1 MGLQCLF
8 ARIKNMEDIIMYK
21 ILAFENG
28 QPIILFLDSRKVY
41 MYTANSGRI
50 ISKGLLFDDVKKDFD
65 IYSCKEQYIY
75 YISTDNRIKLAKLYR
90 DRFTEFL
97 SIPMEDKEQNVEIVN
112 VSPLMCQNELYIFY
126 CNHNHIDGKYEI
138 YYILSS
144 SPNKSCLIERNI
156 DTNKGFDVFKADNKL
171 GLVLNDNYY
180 YISKDKK
187 MINISSF
194 NDATNNSLSQNIEE
208 LKKTLSEKISQLI
221 DTQRQLYEKNNE
233 IITLKST
240 QKHITAQYNEL
251 AEYAGKLQDELRKIR
266 YT

>member
-75 YISTDNRIKLAKLYR
+75 YISTDNRIKLAKLNR

-171 GLVLNDNYY
+171 GLVLNDNY
-180 YISKDKK
+180 
-187 MINISSF
+187 
-194 NDATNNSLSQNIEE
+194 SLSQNIEE